1 MNNIDEMPQKC
12 HDCPYWEI
20 AEKPYVCCDCRKEY
34 NEMDTVKIE
43 FTKEEFDKI
52 IEFMDGGEYETVQQA
67 IMAAVENA
75 E

>member
-1 MNNIDEMPQKC
+1 MS
-12 HDCPYWEI
+12 
-20 AEKPYVCCDCRKEY
+20 EKV
-34 NEMDTVKIE
+34 VIE